1 MTDLRLEA
9 VAYRYPAG
17 SVVALRD
24 VDLAIASGERVAI
37 IGQNGSG
44 KSTLVRLLNGLLRP
58 TSGRVLHDGADVA
71 GRTVARLAGS
81 VGLVF
86 QDPER
91 QIFAGSVAAEV
102 EFGPRNLG
110 LRGEALHDAVSEALA
125 RVGLDGARRTN
136 PYDLGQSGRKL
147 LTLASVLA
155 MRTPVLV
162 LDEPTTGQDRR
173 GTQIVEAAIAAASGE
188 GRTVI
193 AVSHDMEFVA
203 STFDRVVALG
213 DGRVVLDGPPTE
225 VFAAGSWGALRATN
239 LEPPLPALI
248 GARLGLG
255 PTPTI
260 GSLVEGL
267 LA

>member
-1 MTDLRLEA
+1 MTDLRLEGLT
-9 VAYRYPAG
+9 YRYPAG
-17 SVVALRD
+17 SVMALRE
-24 VDLAIASGERVAI
+24 VDLAIGSGQRVAI

-44 KSTLVRLLNGLLRP
+44 KSTLVRHLNGLLRP
-58 TSGRVLHDGADVA
+58 TSGRVRHDGEDVA
-71 GRTVARLAGS
+71 HRTVAQLARS

-91 QIFAGSVAAEV
+91 QIFSGSVAAEV

-110 LRGEALHDAVSEALA
+110 LRGAALQDAVSEALA
-125 RVGLDGARRTN
+125 RVGLEAARRTN

-173 GTQIVEAAIAAASGE
+173 GTEIVRRVVATASAE

-193 AVSHDMEFVA
+193 AISHDMEFVA
-203 STFDRVVALG
+203 STFDRVVVLG
-213 DGRVVLDGPPTE
+213 EGRVVLDGTPAE
-225 VFAAGSWGALRATN
+225 VFAEGAWEMLRATN

-248 GARLGLG
+248 GARLGVG
-255 PTPTI
+255 ATPTI
-260 GSLVEGL
+260 EALVGAL
-267 LA
+267 RA